1 MARAY
6 SKGMKPIRSAPELYA
21 HAIAVEREAAER
33 YSEFAERMNDLG
45 AEAVASV
52 FASLA
57 RMETEHL
64 AALERRT
71 EGLVLPP
78 IDTEGYRWLEAGAP
92 ENAAHELVLRLMT
105 PKSALTIALGAE
117 RRAQAFFESVL
128 MTADDPA
135 LRSLAR
141 EMAAD
146 ETEHVALIEQLLAR
160 TPSAV
165 VDWASV
171 YQAN

>member
-1 MARAY
+1 
-6 SKGMKPIRSAPELYA
+6 MKPIRSAPELYA

-78 IDTEGYRWLEAGAP
+78 IDTESYGWLEAGAP

-105 PKSALTIALGAE
+105 PQSALTIALGAE

-146 ETEHVALIEQLLAR
+146 EIEHVALIEQLLAR

>member
-1 MARAY
+1 
-6 SKGMKPIRSAPELYA
+6 MKPIRSAPELYA

-33 YSEFAERMNDLG
+33 YGEFAERMSDMG

-71 EGLVLPP
+71 DGLALPAL
-78 IDTEGYRWLEAGAP
+78 DTAGYRWLEAGAP
-92 ENAAHELVLRLMT
+92 ENAAHELVLQFMT

-117 RRAQAFFESVL
+117 RRAQAFFEFVL

-146 ETEHVALIEQLLAR
+146 ETEHIVLIERLLAR
-160 TPSAV
+160 TPSEV
-165 VDWASV
+165 VDWASL
-171 YQAN
+171 YQTN

>member
-1 MARAY
+1 
-6 SKGMKPIRSAPELYA
+6 MKPIRTAPELYA

-33 YSEFAERMNDLG
+33 YTEFSQRMSDMGN
-45 AEAVASV
+45 EAVAGV
-52 FASLA
+52 FGSLA

-71 EGLVLPP
+71 EGLALPRV
-78 IDTEGYRWLEAGAP
+78 DTRDYGWLEVGAP
-92 ENAAHELVLRLMT
+92 ENAAHELVLRLMS
-105 PKSALTIALGAE
+105 PHSALSIALGAE
-117 RRAQAFFESVL
+117 KRAQAFFEFVL

-135 LRSLAR
+135 LRGLAR

-146 ETEHVALIEQLLAR
+146 ENEHIALIEQLLVR

-165 VDWASV
+165 IDWGSV
-171 YQAN
+171 YQTN

>member
-1 MARAY
+1 
-6 SKGMKPIRSAPELYA
+6 MKPIRTAPELYA

-33 YSEFAERMNDLG
+33 YGEFAERMNDLG
-45 AEAVASV
+45 DEPVGNV
-52 FASLA
+52 FNTLA
-57 RMETEHL
+57 RLETEHL

-71 EGLVLPP
+71 EGLALPGV
-78 IDTEGYRWLEAGAP
+78 DTKGYRWLEAGAP

-105 PKSALTIALGAE
+105 PHSALAIALGAE
-117 RRAQAFFESVL
+117 KRAQAFFEFVL

-135 LRSLAR
+135 LRALAR

-146 ETEHVALIEQLLAR
+146 EGEHIALIEQLLAR
-160 TPSAV
+160 TPDAV

-171 YQAN
+171 YQTN

>member
-1 MARAY
+1 MN
-6 SKGMKPIRSAPELYA
+6 PIRTAPQLYA

-33 YSEFAERMNDLG
+33 YTEFSQRMSDMG
-45 AEAVASV
+45 AEAVADV

-71 EGLVLPP
+71 EGLALPEL
-78 IDTEGYRWLEAGAP
+78 DTHDYRWLEAGAP
-92 ENAAHELVLRLMT
+92 VDAAAQELVLRLMT
-105 PKSALTIALGAE
+105 PHSALSIALGAE
-117 RRAQAFFESVL
+117 KRAQAFFEFVL

-135 LRSLAR
+135 LRGLAR

-146 ETEHVALIEQLLAR
+146 EGEHIALIEQLLAR
-160 TPSAV
+160 TPRGM

-171 YQAN
+171 YQTN

>member
-1 MARAY
+1 MN
-6 SKGMKPIRSAPELYA
+6 PIRTAPKLYA

-33 YSEFAERMNDLG
+33 YTEFSQRMSDMG
-45 AEAVASV
+45 AEAVADV

-71 EGLVLPP
+71 EGLALPEL
-78 IDTEGYRWLEAGAP
+78 DTHDYRWLEAGAP
-92 ENAAHELVLRLMT
+92 EDAAAHELVLRLMT
-105 PKSALTIALGAE
+105 PHSALSIALGAE
-117 RRAQAFFESVL
+117 KRAQAFFEFVL

-135 LRSLAR
+135 LRGLAR

-146 ETEHVALIEQLLAR
+146 ENEHIALIEQLLAR
-160 TPSAV
+160 TPSAAI
-165 VDWASV
+165 DWASV
-171 YQAN
+171 YQTN

>member
-1 MARAY
+1 
-6 SKGMKPIRSAPELYA
+6 MKPIRTAPELYA

-33 YSEFAERMNDLG
+33 YTEFSQRMSDMG
-45 AEAVASV
+45 EEAVAGV
-52 FASLA
+52 LGSLA

-71 EGLVLPP
+71 EGLALPQV
-78 IDTEGYRWLEAGAP
+78 DTRDYRWLEAGAP
-92 ENAAHELVLRLMT
+92 ENAAHELVLRLMS
-105 PKSALTIALGAE
+105 PHSALNIALGAE
-117 RRAQAFFESVL
+117 KRAQAFFEFVL

-135 LRSLAR
+135 LRGLAR

-146 ETEHVALIEQLLAR
+146 ENEHIALIEQLLAR

-165 VDWASV
+165 IDWASV
-171 YQAN
+171 YQTS

>member
-1 MARAY
+1 
-6 SKGMKPIRSAPELYA
+6 MKPVRSAPELYA

-33 YSEFAERMNDLG
+33 YSEFAQRMSDMG
-45 AEAVASV
+45 DEAVASV

-57 RMETEHL
+57 RMESEHL
-64 AALERRT
+64 VALERRT
-71 EGLVLPP
+71 EGLALPAV
-78 IDTEGYRWLEAGAP
+78 DTEGYRWLESGAP
-92 ENAAHELVLRLMT
+92 VSAAHELVLRFMT
-105 PKSALTIALGAE
+105 PHSALNIALGAE
-117 RRAQAFFESVL
+117 KRAQAFFEFVL

-146 ETEHVALIEQLLAR
+146 EIEHIAMIEQLLAR
-160 TPSAV
+160 TPDAL

-171 YQAN
+171 YQTN

>member
-1 MARAY
+1 
-6 SKGMKPIRSAPELYA
+6 MKSIRTAPELYA

-33 YSEFAERMNDLG
+33 YTEFSQRMSDMG
-45 AEAVASV
+45 EEAVAGV
-52 FASLA
+52 FGSLA

-71 EGLVLPP
+71 EGLALPQV
-78 IDTEGYRWLEAGAP
+78 DTRDCRWLEAGAP
-92 ENAAHELVLRLMT
+92 ENAAHELVLRLMS
-105 PKSALTIALGAE
+105 PHSALNIALGAE
-117 RRAQAFFESVL
+117 KRAQAFFEFVL

-135 LRSLAR
+135 LRGLAR

-146 ETEHVALIEQLLAR
+146 ENEHIALIEQLLAR

-165 VDWASV
+165 IDWASV
-171 YQAN
+171 YQTS

>member
-1 MARAY
+1 MN
-6 SKGMKPIRSAPELYA
+6 PIRTAPQLYA

-33 YSEFAERMNDLG
+33 YTEFSQRMSDMG
-45 AEAVASV
+45 AQAVADV

-71 EGLVLPP
+71 EGLALPEL
-78 IDTEGYRWLEAGAP
+78 DTHDYRWLEAGAP
-92 ENAAHELVLRLMT
+92 EDAAAHELVLRLMT
-105 PKSALTIALGAE
+105 PHSALSIALGAE
-117 RRAQAFFESVL
+117 KRAQVFFEFVL

-135 LRSLAR
+135 LRGLAR

-146 ETEHVALIEQLLAR
+146 EAEHIALIEQILAC
-160 TPSAV
+160 TPRGM

-171 YQAN
+171 YQTN